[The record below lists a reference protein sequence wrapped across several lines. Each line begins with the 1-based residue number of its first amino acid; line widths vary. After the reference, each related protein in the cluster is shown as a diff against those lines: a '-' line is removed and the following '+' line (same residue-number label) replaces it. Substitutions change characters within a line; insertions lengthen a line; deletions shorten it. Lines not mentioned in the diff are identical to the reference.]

1 MRGRAIALAPMLA
14 LVAACAGRGAAP
26 TTVPPVATVVPA
38 ETPARATPI
47 ETARP
52 TAPPEP
58 EAPTAPP
65 PSEPDVVAQPE
76 RVHGVLPLSADARAI
91 FHGSPEDPVPPSRG
105 GIVRALEDVS
115 YIVGNEWSLDAFH
128 ASIAGLGGGYVGV
141 GPDQAYLLIGW
152 QRPELAWLID
162 YDPKVLRVHAMY
174 RALVLAAETP
184 QEFLAFFEPEGVLR
198 AQAAIA
204 RHDDPERHLRR
215 LYRNNR
221 DMFRWRLV
229 TVVRKLKKRGVPS
242 WLTDAETYAFVRQML
257 VAERIR
263 PLRVNL
269 LDDEG
274 VQGIAA
280 AARELDVPIRV
291 VYLSN
296 AETYWDEYAAQYREN
311 VAALPSDERS
321 LLLRTVLVWGVNK
334 DYVYYAQSLASYVEW
349 LVAPNVRSVVDIV
362 GKKPKAERGIVNF
375 VLVDGAPPS

>member
-1 MRGRAIALAPMLA
+1 MRVLLLAAVL
-14 LVAACAGRGAAP
+14 AACAGRGAPPVSVA
-26 TTVPPVATVVPA
+26 PVATTPRPQVPVVAPPR
-38 ETPARATPI
+38 EREPPPPPQ
-47 ETARP
+47 ERP
-52 TAPPEP
+52 TEPAAIEPAIVAEPAPI
-58 EAPTAPP
+58 
-65 PSEPDVVAQPE
+65 
-76 RVHGVLPLSADARAI
+76 HGVLPLSADARAV
-91 FHGSPEDPVPPSRG
+91 FLGSPEDPVPTTRG

-141 GPDQAYLLIGW
+141 GPDQAYLLVGW

-184 QEFLAFFEPEGVLR
+184 AEFLAFFEPEGVER

-204 RHDDPERHLRR
+204 GHDDRDRHLRR

-229 TVVRKLKKRGVPS
+229 TVARKLEKRGVPC
-242 WLTDAETYAFVRQML
+242 WLTDDETYAFVRQML
-257 VAERIR
+257 VEGRVR

-269 LDDEG
+269 LEDQG
-274 VQGIAA
+274 MQGIAA
-280 AARELDVPIRV
+280 AARDLGVPIRV
-291 VYLSN
+291 LYLSN

-311 VAALPSDERS
+311 VAALPTDDLS

-334 DYVYYAQSLASYVEW
+334 DYVYFAQSIESYVEW
-349 LVAPNVRSVVDIV
+349 LAAPGVRSVVDIV

-375 VLVDGAPPS
+375 VLVDGPPPS